1 MIILATCE
9 MMSQHKLNG
18 ILWDKEN
25 KIPVEYATLHNSKD
39 YAVSNSEGKF
49 YIESVV
55 DSLMISNLNYE
66 VKTLT
71 ISQLTQLD
79 TIFLSPKTFH
89 LEEVV
94 VNPADL
100 YSQIGKAIVAN
111 FAFEPHKEHF
121 YLRAMLRRN
130 GKIEKIVDLAGILE
144 KKTLFVKKG
153 MSLPKKNYTI
163 QLENFRK
170 AGIINREYDF
180 QLQTLNSFMQFIA
193 TVNMIPEHYHYSRS
207 VMKDSI
213 LAKVETKPK
222 KTTKTKSEGYYLI
235 DNKTNITN
243 QVHINYN
250 NPDEEFKQNP
260 ILKSRNP
267 QLELTTDFKKNP
279 QTGKYQLSKSIIYA
293 KTEVIINSKTD
304 IWEEYYYYEASPIP
318 ITIAVKNNINQEKD
332 IFELEGKYEAN
343 YWDKN
348 EKLILTQEMQDFIDQ
363 LPKNTKNESFR
374 VKTNVK

>member
-1 MIILATCE
+1 
-9 MMSQHKLNG
+9 
-18 ILWDKEN
+18 
-25 KIPVEYATLHNSKD
+25 
-39 YAVSNSEGKF
+39 
-49 YIESVV
+49 
-55 DSLMISNLNYE
+55 
-66 VKTLT
+66 
-71 ISQLTQLD
+71 
-79 TIFLSPKTFH
+79 
-89 LEEVV
+89 
-94 VNPADL
+94 
-100 YSQIGKAIVAN
+100 
-111 FAFEPHKEHF
+111 
-121 YLRAMLRRN
+121 
-130 GKIEKIVDLAGILE
+130 
-144 KKTLFVKKG
+144 
-153 MSLPKKNYTI
+153 
-163 QLENFRK
+163 
-170 AGIINREYDF
+170 
-180 QLQTLNSFMQFIA
+180 MQFIA